1 AAARPVLSFS
11 PNWAPILTGD
21 SVTLTCN
28 GARPA
33 QGNERYTWYRGSN
46 PIPGVEQQNYT
57 IQGAQREHS
66 GRYQC
71 QNGTSERS
79 APLQLTVS
87 DGELPTPA
95 LRVPR
100 NDKECDAT

>member
-1 AAARPVLSFS
+1 SVGAAARPVLSFS

-33 QGNERYTWYRGSN
+33 QGNERYTWYRDSN

-57 IQGAQREHS
+57 IQRAEIEHR

-71 QNGTSERS
+71 QIGTSERS
-79 APLQLTVS
+79 AALQLTVS
-87 DGELPTPA
+87 EGE
-95 LRVPR
+95 
-100 NDKECDAT
+100 

>member
-1 AAARPVLSFS
+1 MIILRLCYSVGAAARPVLSFS

-33 QGNERYTWYRGSN
+33 QGNERYTWYRDSN

-57 IQGAQREHS
+57 IQGAEIEHR

-79 APLQLTVS
+79 AALQLPVS
-87 DGELPTPA
+87 DGE
-95 LRVPR
+95 
-100 NDKECDAT
+100 